1 MYSKNDYRYYLE
13 NQLTYSDDFLA
24 HYGVKG
30 MKWKQHKFGL
40 NDPKI
45 NGEARR
51 NAGKVSI
58 VRQPNGNIQVV
69 STGNSKRMAGKA
81 SYAESPNKRT
91 SLYRDAHKSVF
102 TIRGKEHMANIKK
115 KETSRRNA
123 NEANDQGKK
132 QTARIKSQQAI
143 KAAQE
148 RGQTRTE
155 QVKSSQKAMTES
167 RKKTVRS
174 RVNNLRKKYGLYRE
188 TPKGKKLKGGG
199 NIYVSHN

>member
-30 MKWKQHKFGL
+30 MKWKQHKFGF

-45 NGEARR
+45 NRAYMI
-51 NAGKVSI
+51 N
-58 VRQPNGNIQVV
+58 
-69 STGNSKRMAGKA
+69 
-81 SYAESPNKRT
+81 
-91 SLYRDAHKSVF
+91 L
-102 TIRGKEHMANIKK
+102 KK
-115 KETSRRNA
+115 KEISLRNA
-123 NEANDQGKK
+123 NEANDRGKK

-155 QVKSSQKAMTES
+155 QVKSSQKNTTES

-188 TPKGKKLKGGG
+188 KPKGKKLKGGG
-199 NIYVSHN
+199 NIYVSHD